1 MQDWS
6 NYFDWAMKA
15 SMGAVGAYGVHI
27 LGQMKRS
34 IDELNQSMAKII
46 ERTEWHTKEIERLDE
61 RVQRVEVKVK
71 R

>member
-1 MQDWS
+1 
-6 NYFDWAMKA
+6 
-15 SMGAVGAYGVHI
+15 MGAVGAYGVHI